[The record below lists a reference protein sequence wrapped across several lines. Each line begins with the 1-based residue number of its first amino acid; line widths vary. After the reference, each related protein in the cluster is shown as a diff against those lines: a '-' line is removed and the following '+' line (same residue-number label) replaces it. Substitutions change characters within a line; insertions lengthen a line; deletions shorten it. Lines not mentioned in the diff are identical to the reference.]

1 MSGACLMLSCPD
13 YRSGIAPLADVPV
26 VPPDT
31 RLLLALRKFAPVAEM
46 PVELSY
52 ISLLDMRRLAPEAA
66 ETPVVLLESVLLLA
80 FMNEPL
86 TAAKRPVPDPEI
98 VELFTFTI
106 ELLVAA

>member
-1 MSGACLMLSCPD
+1 MSGASSTLCCPD
-13 YRSGIAPLADVPV
+13 YRSGIAPELVVPA

-31 RLLLALRKFAPVAEM
+31 RLRPLLRKFAPAAEM

-52 ISLLDMRRLAPEAA
+52 RSLFDSRRLAPEAA
-66 ETPVVLLESVLLLA
+66 ETPVVLLESVLLSA

-86 TAAKRPVPDPEI
+86 TAAKRPVPLPEI

-106 ELLVAA
+106 ELLVA